1 MNIQSLAAS
10 STACF
15 GNGLDSDVVISSRVR
30 LARNIAE
37 YPFVSRLSVADS
49 KRLVDELTP
58 IIAEI
63 LGEDSGTFSMNELK
77 ETERQM
83 LIERHLI
90 SKAFGMST
98 LTHSAA
104 CIAADE
110 SACVM
115 INEED
120 HLRIQTI
127 APGMDLKTPLERC
140 QEIDKFLESKVIYAF
155 DDKLGYLTACPSN
168 LGTGLRASV
177 MMHLPALTL
186 TRQMEKVRRALDKT
200 ALVVR
205 GLFGEGEP
213 ADGDYFQI
221 SNQVTL
227 GYSEEDLVGLL
238 MEMVPHIIN
247 YERQARMYLLNE
259 NRDSITDRTNRALE
273 ILRKTSSIKTAET
286 LTLLSNV
293 RLGVCLGIIKDI
305 DRSVLDTLFLRVQ
318 PAHLQLMEGNKLD
331 SSDRDLIRAKY
342 LRKALASER

>member
-49 KRLVDELTP
+49 KRLTDDLTP
-58 IIAEI
+58 AIAEI
-63 LGEDSGTFSMNELK
+63 LGPDSGTFTMNELK

-90 SKAFGMST
+90 SKTFGMST
-98 LTHSAA
+98 LTQSAA

-120 HLRIQTI
+120 HLRIQAI
-127 APGMDLKTPLERC
+127 APGLDLETPLARC
-140 QEIDKFLESKVIYAF
+140 QEIDRFLEKKFVYAF

-168 LGTGLRASV
+168 LGTGMRASV

-186 TRQMEKVRRALDKT
+186 TKQMEKVRHAMDKS

-238 MEMVPHIIN
+238 MKMVPCIVD
-247 YERQARMYLLNE
+247 YERKARTYLLKE
-259 NRDSITDRTNRALE
+259 NRESITDRANRALE
-273 ILRKTSSIKTAET
+273 ILRNTQSIKTAET
-286 LTLLSNV
+286 LALLSNV
-293 RLGVCLGIIKDI
+293 RLGVCMGVVEGVE
-305 DRSVLDTLFLRVQ
+305 RSVLDMLFLRVQ
-318 PAHLQLMEGNKLD
+318 PAHLQLMEGSQLD
-331 SSDRDLIRAKY
+331 ASDRDLLRAKY
-342 LRKALASER
+342 LRRALK

>member
-30 LARNIAE
+30 LARNVAE

-58 IIAEI
+58 VIAEI
-63 LGEDSGTFSMNELK
+63 LGADSGSFRMNELK

-90 SKAFGMST
+90 SKNFGMST

-127 APGMDLKTPLERC
+127 APGLDLQTPLARC
-140 QEIDKFLESKVIYAF
+140 QEIDRFLEKKVVYAF

-168 LGTGLRASV
+168 LGTGMRASV

-186 TRQMEKVRRALDKT
+186 TKQMEQVRHAMDKS

-227 GYSEEDLVGLL
+227 GYSEEALVGLL
-238 MEMVPHIIN
+238 MQMVPHIVD
-247 YERQARMYLLNE
+247 YERQARKYLLKE
-259 NRDSITDRTNRALE
+259 NRESITDRANRALE
-273 ILRKTSSIKTAET
+273 ILRNTQSIKTAET
-286 LTLLSNV
+286 LALLSNV
-293 RLGVCLGIIKDI
+293 RLGVCMGVVEGVE
-305 DRSVLDTLFLRVQ
+305 RSVLDMLFLRVQ
-318 PAHLQLMEGNKLD
+318 PAH
-331 SSDRDLIRAKY
+331 
-342 LRKALASER
+342 